1 MFCLSILS
9 KEADKMNIL
18 NVKERKSI
26 KKQAGLLISIGSV
39 YFWLCILLYLKKD
52 MMMAFAMLG
61 MTVIYV
67 VVGIVFLSIAKNSFF
82 KSRNKVSC

>member
-1 MFCLSILS
+1 L
-9 KEADKMNIL
+9 
-18 NVKERKSI
+18 
-26 KKQAGLLISIGSV
+26 
-39 YFWLCILLYLKKD
+39 LCILLYLKKD